1 MDRMD
6 GKTLRTAREVPI
18 ARTGLDGVALKPAE
32 CEVGRG
38 AGLDTDILAIDY
50 EGESNLP
57 DGETLRSLAES
68 TTELR
73 VTTPVRTSG
82 FDPLGENS
90 FSNTLPSE
98 AKRVLV
104 AGHAAYLT
112 EAERARPVAP
122 RLRAAREENPEAWV
136 GTEGI
141 ERLALAAGGTQFEL
155 LSRTTLDDVRSLREA
170 GFTGEIAVYAPTVLT
185 DREDAI
191 LDAIGEYVARRG
203 PVARALPKRVATD
216 HRAAGR
222 GREVLA
228 AASHDYAL
236 VGTPREVREQVR
248 DLGDAGVDLVI
259 GYPARG
265 IEEFL
270 G

>member
-1 MDRMD
+1 MD
-6 GKTLRTAREVPI
+6 GNKLRIEREVPI

-32 CEVGRG
+32 CAVSRG
-38 AGLDTDILAIDY
+38 ADLDTDVLVVDY
-50 EGESNLP
+50 EGEAHLP
-57 DGETLRSLAES
+57 DGETLRTLAEDDR
-68 TTELR
+68 ELR

-82 FDPLGENS
+82 FDPLGEGS
-90 FSNTLPSE
+90 LAETLPSE

-112 EAERARPVAP
+112 EDERTRPVAP
-122 RLRAAREENPEAWV
+122 RLRAAREESPEAWV

-155 LSRTTLDDVRSLREA
+155 LSRTTLDDVRSLRAA
-170 GFTGEIAVYAPTVLT
+170 GLAGEIAVYAPVVLT
-185 DREDAI
+185 DDDDAI
-191 LDAIGEYVARRG
+191 LDALGAYVARRG
-203 PVARALPKRVATD
+203 PVARALPENAATD
-216 HRAAGR
+216 RRATGR

-228 AASHDYAL
+228 AASRDYAL
-236 VGTPREVREQVR
+236 VGTPEGVHEQVR
-248 DLGDAGVDLVI
+248 ELEDAGIDLVI

-265 IEEFL
+265 IGEFL